1 MLGLGHNLALESFH
15 FSLLVEKSTKIQVQ
29 FLPSKTKLDI

>member
-15 FSLLVEKSTKIQVQ
+15 FSLLVEKKIQVQ